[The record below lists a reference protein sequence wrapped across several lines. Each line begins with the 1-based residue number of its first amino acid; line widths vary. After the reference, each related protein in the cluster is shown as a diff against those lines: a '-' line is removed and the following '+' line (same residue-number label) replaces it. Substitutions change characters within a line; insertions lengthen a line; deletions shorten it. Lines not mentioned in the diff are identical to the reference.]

1 MVRRTVMNLVLGLG
15 ALVLAAPAARA
26 QPPPPAASQP
36 TLGESLRE
44 WWKKVPDPVK
54 ERAREKLIEVIEK
67 GFSGARPVPPPP
79 PPVEPKKMTAKEK
92 AAAEKARKAELAKLK
107 KIEQQRKAEE
117 AKQKAAAA
125 KARKAALAKAKQ
137 EGTAPPPAAEPEQ
150 PAPAP
155 TSLAEVAVP
164 LERRGSSYY
173 VGARLNDAQEV
184 SFLYDTGASLTTID
198 QATLQ
203 RLGVPIPADAP
214 RIRTQTA
221 NGTVE
226 QPLLV
231 LDSIDVGGARVAGGF
246 TVSLCEACS
255 DGRKAGL
262 LGLNFSRRYLVTLDE
277 GAKKLRLV
285 PRADL
290 LDHRFDVEPFLQY
303 EGVKGSVRGSSFYAS
318 GTVRNRAPRDARNV
332 RVAGVMVDKNDREVG
347 RITGAVGNV
356 PAGGTTQFTVH
367 GPTRQF
373 DKFYLE
379 LESADW

>member
-1 MVRRTVMNLVLGLG
+1 MLVCG
-15 ALVLAAPAARA
+15 AVALAAPPARA
-26 QPPPPAASQP
+26 QQPPASQP
-36 TLGESLRE
+36 TLGEAVRE

-54 ERAREKLIEVIEK
+54 DRAREKLLEVIEK

-107 KIEQQRKAEE
+107 KLEQQRKAE
-117 AKQKAAAA
+117 QA
-125 KARKAALAKAKQ
+125 KAKREEEKRRKAALAAAKAAGK
-137 EGTAPPPAAEPEQ
+137 APPPEV
-150 PAPAP
+150 APAP
-155 TSLAEVAVP
+155 PPPAPTLHEVAVP

-173 VGARLNDAQEV
+173 VGARLNEQHDV
-184 SFLYDTGASLTTID
+184 SFLYDTGASLTTVD

-203 RLGVPIPADAP
+203 RLGVAIPPDAP

-231 LDSIDVGGARVAGGF
+231 LETIDVAGARVTGGF

-255 DGRKAGL
+255 DGRKIGL
-262 LGLNFSRRYLVTLDE
+262 LGLNFSRRYLTTIDE

-290 LDHRFDVEPFLQY
+290 LDHRFDIEPFLQY
-303 EGVKGSVRGSSFYAS
+303 EGVKGQ
-318 GTVRNRAPRDARNV
+318 VRNGAFYVSGSVKNRSPRAAVNV
-332 RVAGVMVDKNDREVG
+332 RVAGVMVDGKDKELG
-347 RITGAVGNV
+347 RITGAVGSV
-356 PAGGTTQFTVH
+356 PAGGSTAFTIH

-373 DKFYLE
+373 DKFYIE